1 MNEETSGVETRAVG
15 APRIPSQSEL
25 ETVSFRGVPH
35 GRTRKIVFQYAG
47 PQHLFLS
54 GAEVDES
61 KIARAGE
68 TDAGET
74 GGCWNTFPEE
84 ERALFVDEETGRSRE
99 VEGRQGRTRE
109 VDGTSERPTLL

>member
-1 MNEETSGVETRAVG
+1 METRAVG

-47 PQHLFLS
+47 PQHLFIS

-74 GGCWNTFPEE
+74 GAGCWNTFPEE
-84 ERALFVDEETGRSRE
+84 EHALALVVVLMVR
-99 VEGRQGRTRE
+99 
-109 VDGTSERPTLL
+109 